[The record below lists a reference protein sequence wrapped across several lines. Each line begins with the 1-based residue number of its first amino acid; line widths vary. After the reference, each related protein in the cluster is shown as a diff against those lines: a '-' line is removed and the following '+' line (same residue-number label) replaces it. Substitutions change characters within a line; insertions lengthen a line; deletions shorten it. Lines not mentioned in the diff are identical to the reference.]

1 MTTQAI
7 KKRHYKRILVI
18 TLFVFLIAFIGEA
31 ISYLLIR
38 HSATTIASMNKMR
51 ENIEENTK
59 SQRQIESIIKE
70 NTRIKEEY
78 QQVAQNNILDIAAK
92 KIELE
97 TIFQALKANYGFIS
111 NIVTSIEP
119 HEVYMNAGFVTI
131 IVYGQGVTDPQLQ
144 EKINIGVSKLV
155 FKFIN
160 SLQKNFHVY
169 PNSLEYNEQSNTI
182 KYLYKK

>member
-1 MTTQAI
+1 MTTRAI
-7 KKRHYKRILVI
+7 KNRHYKRILLI
-18 TLFVFLIAFIGEA
+18 TLSSLLIVLIGEF
-31 ISYLLIR
+31 ISYLFVK
-38 HSATTIASMNKMR
+38 HSDETIASMNKMR
-51 ENIEENTK
+51 HNISEYKK
-59 SQRQIESIIKE
+59 SQLKIESIIQE
-70 NTRIKEEY
+70 NIKIKEEY
-78 QQVAQNNILDIAAK
+78 QQIAQNNILDIAAK

-97 TIFQALKANYGFIS
+97 TIFQALKSNYSFIS
-111 NIVTSIEP
+111 NIITSIEP
-119 HEVYMNAGFVTI
+119 HETYMNVGLVTV
-131 IVYGQGVTDPQLQ
+131 IVYGQGVSDSQLQ